1 MKPRTNNS
9 TAVWERTLPHIRMTR
24 RRRQHRRI
32 AAVAASMCALFGSWL
47 AFRPSPAVHEPAA
60 AFVTVEPAPAVETIA
75 VMRIGENGSVRLEE
89 LPSSELGAIE
99 LAFGLTP
106 LVSDELQDW

>member
-1 MKPRTNNS
+1 MNS
-9 TAVWERTLPHIRMTR
+9 LNDHAERVWERTLPQIHLTR
-24 RRRQHRRI
+24 RRRSKRRI
-32 AAVAASMCALFGSWL
+32 AVAAAVSCTLLGTWF
-47 AFRPSPAVHEPAA
+47 AFQTVRPTESPVL
-60 AFVTVEPAPAVETIA
+60 VTAPAPPKVETIA

-89 LPSSELGAIE
+89 LASSELGSIE